1 MVYKKTREKTLRMSV
16 VVLNSEHKSMT
27 SWFKTFGGSWQEFLH
42 NFVEEKCKELEVE
55 RQLAR
60 NQKLLAKEKAEV
72 QNGNG

>member
-42 NFVEEKCKELEVE
+42 NSVENKCKELEVE

-60 NQKLLAKEKAEV
+60 NQKLITKAESAV
-72 QNGNG
+72 KNGHS